1 MHHVAKAPGC
11 GHGGA
16 ARESGD
22 GRRTGPRGG
31 LPHSWLGTGSI
42 GTGTKVERWEM
53 RKGEVRLMAIEI
65 YIHNIIYHI
74 FL

>member
-1 MHHVAKAPGC
+1 MHHAAKAPGC

-31 LPHSWLGTGSI
+31 LPHSWLGPGFI
-42 GTGTKVERWEM
+42 GTGTSTW
-53 RKGEVRLMAIEI
+53 KGGRCGKGK
-65 YIHNIIYHI
+65 YG
-74 FL
+74 